1 MAPIE
6 GLAIGNYL
14 TLKNAKGVVHRFQNF
29 HIGVSSTF
37 ESATYTFLPFGFSG
51 ISINRTG
58 DNTEATLVFPNND
71 LSRNWALQAV
81 TERWIGIVYVMLLN
95 PDNTST
101 GERLNLCV
109 GQIASGD
116 WDETTVKLN
125 LNTVLDAVG
134 SDVPL
139 RRLTQSLVGALPITS
154 NVRLR

>member
-1 MAPIE
+1 ME
-6 GLAIGNYL
+6 LAVGNYL
-14 TLKNAKGVVHRFQNF
+14 QLSSPTSGQVYRFQNF
-29 HIGVSSTF
+29 HIGQAASFEGVS
-37 ESATYTFLPFGFSG
+37 YTFLPFGFSG

-71 LSRNWALQAV
+71 LSRNWVLQAV
-81 TERWIGIVYVMLLN
+81 KERWLGRVYVMLLN

-101 GERLNLCV
+101 GTRMSQCF
-109 GQIASGD
+109 GQVAGGD
-116 WDETTVKLN
+116 WDETSVKLT